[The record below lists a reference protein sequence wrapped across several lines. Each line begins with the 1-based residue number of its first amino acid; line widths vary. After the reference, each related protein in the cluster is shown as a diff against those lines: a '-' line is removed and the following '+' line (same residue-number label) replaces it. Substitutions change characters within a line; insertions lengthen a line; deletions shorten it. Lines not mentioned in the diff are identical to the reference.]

1 MKNDTNTGSESN
13 NPAAENPRREFL
25 RKSAKSA
32 YIIPAVL
39 LAMKA
44 TERPALAASG
54 LGNIPV

>member
-1 MKNDTNTGSESN
+1 MKNDPDLSTEANSQDV
-13 NPAAENPRREFL
+13 ENPRREFL

-39 LAMKA
+39 LAVKA
-44 TERPALAASG
+44 SERPALAASG